1 MAERFN
7 VSENRFEY
15 LKQLMADA
23 KAGKKKISA
32 KQHRELLN
40 LKAAYNGFSKDFDLQ
55 TTLRVI
61 SHLED
66 MKAGDAA
73 TSSDLIR
80 LEILKDKILG
90 HE

>member
-7 VSENRFEY
+7 VSENR
-15 LKQLMADA
+15 LDHLNQLMADA
-23 KAGKKKISA
+23 KAGTKKISA

-40 LKAAYNGFSKDFDLQ
+40 LRAAYNGFSQDFDLQ
-55 TTLRVI
+55 KTLKVI

-66 MKAGDAA
+66 MKSGDCA

-80 LEILKDKILG
+80 LEILKDRILG

>member
-7 VSENRFEY
+7 TSENR
-15 LKQLMADA
+15 LDHLNQLMADA
-23 KAGKKKISA
+23 KAGTKKISA

-40 LKAAYNGFSKDFDLQ
+40 LRAAYNGFAKDYDLQ
-55 TTLRVI
+55 QTLRVI
-61 SHLED
+61 SHLEE
-66 MKAGDAA
+66 MKAGDCA

-80 LEILKDKILG
+80 LQILIDRILG